1 MGRTRKNTGVPN
13 KRKVF
18 ETTNGIGQKTVF
30 EMAGNG
36 SIANPFVVERSPAT
50 DTASFGKVQVSND
63 VNLRTPI
70 VFGTVGNS
78 ATGTLELQA
87 SLSNR
92 PTFLMNDGFGFTAN
106 NTELNFSFKTNFGGL
121 LQNSSSIDCFIGNEG
136 VTSTT
141 GYQLSAGEVL
151 DELLF
156 NGDFF
161 VTKTASGT
169 CTVRSITA

>member
-1 MGRTRKNTGVPN
+1 MPRTRKNTGVPS
-13 KRKVF
+13 KPKVF

-36 SIANPFVVERSPAT
+36 SVVNPFIVERSTGA
-50 DTASFGKVQVSND
+50 DTASLGKVQVING
-63 VNLRTPI
+63 VHLRTPI
-70 VFGTVGNS
+70 VFGTRGDS
-78 ATGTLELQA
+78 TIGTSEIQG

-92 PTFLMNDGFGFTAN
+92 PLFLMNDSFEFSAN
-106 NTELNFSFKTNFGGL
+106 NTELNFSFKTNFSGIM
-121 LQNSSSIDCFIGNEG
+121 QNSSSVACFVGNEG
-136 VTSTT
+136 VSSTN
-141 GYQLSAGEVL
+141 GYQLSPGEVL
-151 DELLF
+151 EELQF